1 MIEFSHVSKLF
12 GAQKAVNDLNLNF
25 QEGSFSVLIGTSG
38 SGKSTTLK
46 MINRLVEHDSGE
58 IRFAGE
64 EIRSLPVLEL
74 RRRMGYAIQ
83 SIGLFPHW
91 SVAQNIAT
99 VPQLQKW
106 SRARIDDRI
115 DELMTLLGLESNLR
129 ERYPHQLSGGQQQ
142 RVGVARAL
150 AADPQVLLMD
160 EPFGALDPVTRGALQ
175 QEMTRIHRL
184 LGRTI
189 VLVTHDIDEALRL
202 AEHLVFGIAVTRPWG
217 AEFRPLVETIAAVGQ
232 TFPPVAVLAIA
243 VPVIGFGLQ
252 PAIIALILYGV
263 LPVLQATLAGLGAID
278 ASVTEVAKGMG
289 MSRGQRLRKVEL
301 PLAAPVILAG
311 VRTSVIINIGTATI
325 ASTVGAST
333 LGTPIIIGLSG
344 FNTAYVIQGALLVAL
359 AAIIADRLFER
370 LVQAL
375 SQHAK

>member
-1 MIEFSHVSKLF
+1 MKMLRDPLF
-12 GAQKAVNDLNLNF
+12 WLIALFVALLFWLPYSQPLFAALFPQLPRPVYQQESFAALALAHFWLVGISSLFAVI
-25 QEGSFSVLIGTSG
+25 IGTG
-38 SGKSTTLK
+38 
-46 MINRLVEHDSGE
+46 
-58 IRFAGE
+58 AG
-64 EIRSLPVLEL
+64 I
-74 RRRMGYAIQ
+74 I
-83 SIGLFPHW
+83 
-91 SVAQNIAT
+91 
-99 VPQLQKW
+99 
-106 SRARIDDRI
+106 
-115 DELMTLLGLESNLR
+115 
-129 ERYPHQLSGGQQQ
+129 
-142 RVGVARAL
+142 
-150 AADPQVLLMD
+150 
-160 EPFGALDPVTRGALQ
+160 
-175 QEMTRIHRL
+175 
-184 LGRTI
+184 
-189 VLVTHDIDEALRL
+189 
-202 AEHLVFGIAVTRPWG
+202 VTRPWG
-217 AEFRPLVETIAAVGQ
+217 AEFRPLVE
-232 TFPPVAVLAIA
+232 PIA
-243 VPVIGFGLQ
+243 VPVIGFGLK

-278 ASVTEVAKGMG
+278 VSVTEVAKGMG